1 MRRFTGRL
9 LAATVFLGAATVLS
23 GAWAQQTT
31 LTIATVNNNDMIIMQ
46 RLSKE
51 FEAQNPDIKLDW
63 VILEENVLR
72 QRVTTDIATKGGQ
85 YDILTIGMFE
95 TPMWGEQG
103 WLSEFDDVPAS
114 YQLDDVLESVRSALS
129 FDGKLYALPFYA
141 ESGMTYYRTDLFEAA
156 GIEMPERPT
165 WEQIGELAAKITDKD
180 NEIYGIC
187 LRGKPGWGENMAHIP
202 TTVNSYGGRWFD
214 MDWKP
219 QIDTPEWK
227 EAVSVYTGLLRN
239 YGPPGASSNGY
250 NENLALFA
258 SGKCGIWYDA
268 TPAAGFLTDPKQ
280 SQVHDKLGYAHP
292 PIGKFEK
299 GSHLLWSWALAV
311 PASSNKIEAA
321 KKFIYWATSP
331 EYIKL
336 VAADSG
342 WAAIPPGTRISTYET
357 QEYLDAAPFAKLTLE
372 MIQTADPDDA
382 TQDPVPY
389 RGVQFVL
396 IPEFQSFGTAVG
408 QQMAAVIAGQTS
420 VDEALAASQRLVER
434 AMRQAGY
441 LK

>member
-1 MRRFTGRL
+1 MKRFSTKL
-9 LAATVFLGAATVLS
+9 LAATMFFGASVFMGGVH
-23 GAWAQQTT
+23 AQQTT
-31 LTIATVNNNDMIIMQ
+31 LTIATVNNNDMIVMQ
-46 RLSKE
+46 RLSRE

-85 YDILTIGMFE
+85 YDIMTIGMFE

-103 WLSEFDDVPAS
+103 WLSEFSDVPAE

-129 FDGKLYALPFYA
+129 FDNKLYALPFYA
-141 ESGMTYYRTDLFEAA
+141 ESIITYYRTDLFEAA
-156 GIEMPERPT
+156 GVAMPEHPT
-165 WEQIGELAAKITDKD
+165 WDEIGDLAAKITDKS

-187 LRGKPGWGENMAHIP
+187 LRGKPGWGENMGQIP
-202 TTVNSYGGRWFD
+202 MAVNSYGGRWFD

-219 QIDTPEWK
+219 QINTPEWK
-227 EAVSVYTGLLRN
+227 QAVETYTGLLRE

-258 SGKCGIWYDA
+258 SGKCGIWVDA

-292 PIGKFEK
+292 PVGKFEK
-299 GSHLLWSWALAV
+299 GNHSLWSWALAV
-311 PASSNKIEAA
+311 PISSSKVDAA

-331 EYIKL
+331 EYIRL

-342 WAAIPPGTRISTYET
+342 WAAIPPGTRVSTYET

-372 MIQTADPDDA
+372 MIQSADPDDA
-382 TQDPVPY
+382 TQEPVPY
-389 RGVQFVL
+389 RGIQFVL

-408 QQMAAVIAGQTS
+408 QQMAAVIAGQSS
-420 VDEALAASQRLVER
+420 VDDALAASQRLVER
-434 AMRQAGY
+434 TMRQAGY